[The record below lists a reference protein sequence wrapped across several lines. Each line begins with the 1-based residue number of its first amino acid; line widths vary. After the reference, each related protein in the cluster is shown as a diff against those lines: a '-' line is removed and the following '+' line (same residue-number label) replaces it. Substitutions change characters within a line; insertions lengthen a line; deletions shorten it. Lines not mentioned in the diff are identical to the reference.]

1 MVSSLPRT
9 VLQPNEEGKQ
19 VNNSLHPFGVKS
31 TSRVSRRCPGGD
43 RKGQGFGGGIL
54 EEVIFS

>member
-31 TSRVSRRCPGGD
+31 TSRVSRRCRGVTGRASNSGEESW
-43 RKGQGFGGGIL
+43 RK
-54 EEVIFS
+54 

>member
-43 RKGQGFGGGIL
+43 REGKRFGGGIW
-54 EEVIFS
+54 EDGIFS